1 MKVEQQQLYLTQ
13 ELREALKTSA
23 KSQRRSVSSLAEEL
37 LIDGLSRRGRFTQD
51 QQSQLSTL
59 QELARSVKK

>member
-23 KSQRRSVSSLAEEL
+23 KLQRRSVSSLAEEL
-37 LIDGLSRRGRFTQD
+37 LIDGLKRRERSPD
-51 QQSQLSTL
+51 NLAQLYDL
-59 QELARSVKK
+59 QELARSIKK

>member
-37 LIDGLSRRGRFTQD
+37 LIDGLSRRGRSVQD

>member
-23 KSQRRSVSSLAEEL
+23 KSQRRSVSSLCEEI
-37 LIDGLSRRGRFTQD
+37 LIDGLARRRRSGQD
-51 QQSQLSTL
+51 QQSQLSTW
-59 QELARSVKK
+59 QELLGSVKK

>member
-37 LIDGLSRRGRFTQD
+37 LIDGLERRGRSGQD

-59 QELARSVKK
+59 QELARSIKK

>member
-37 LIDGLSRRGRFTQD
+37 LIDGLSRRGRSTQD